1 MNAHSSSHSF
11 TLSGSYNLAGFGL
24 GASYYRGTSNS
35 QLPEILTGEEQITS
49 TNSTDHGYTF
59 TASHRL
65 PWNGSVFCNYGS
77 STTNTNYL
85 GESENY
91 TVDTFNAAASFQPT
105 QKFHASLSMGYSN
118 NLSGSIDQ
126 TVIASG
132 GVVLQS
138 TQSPPSHAYDF
149 AAGAGYVPLPNVQV
163 QGQAERRT
171 QNYLGVEYG
180 SNTYSAIASYWHT
193 LLGGNFNTAVTV
205 ADSTVDSSSQNSLG
219 FTTSTNFNRRF
230 GPWLANA
237 SFSYSQNAQTL
248 LVTYTTSEYSY
259 GGGVRRRWRSFS
271 WSASA
276 GAASSGLTG
285 QSGTTNKNE
294 SVSTGVSYGRWAS
307 VSGSYAQS
315 SGNGILTGTGVT
327 VAPVPTPVLPA
338 SSVILFGGHS
348 YSASVGSSP
357 LRRLSIAAAYAKA
370 DSNTGSGSS
379 SSTNTTELFNSLVQY
394 QFRKVYLTGGF
405 SRLTQGFTVS
415 GTVPQTISSFYI
427 GISRWFNFF

>member
-1 MNAHSSSHSF
+1 M
-11 TLSGSYNLAGFGL
+11 
-24 GASYYRGTSNS
+24 
-35 QLPEILTGEEQITS
+35 
-49 TNSTDHGYTF
+49 
-59 TASHRL
+59 
-65 PWNGSVFCNYGS
+65 
-77 STTNTNYL
+77 
-85 GESENY
+85 
-91 TVDTFNAAASFQPT
+91 
-105 QKFHASLSMGYSN
+105 
-118 NLSGSIDQ
+118 
-126 TVIASG
+126 
-132 GVVLQS
+132 
-138 TQSPPSHAYDF
+138 
-149 AAGAGYVPLPNVQV
+149 QV

-379 SSTNTTELFNSLVQY
+379 SSTNTTKLFNSLVQY